1 MKTQCPQELLALD
14 FNSPNLWPKLLKRA
28 QVTIDGGQNEI
39 VADKRGMILSGI
51 GLPDLMFRLDCQ
63 RQREKDGAQNELSR
77 ARIWFHVAEACAPG
91 DSVPDLNSENRYL
104 LNPWIIKQELKYPNP
119 RLAALNE
126 DRLGGVQLCANDRC
140 KKGADGQRAIVTHG
154 KYCSN
159 ACRSSMGRRL
169 PPKSYLRRQ
178 MTTNSRLDPG
188 EKASSGVDLGVAFLD
203 IGAGDPHSGK
213 SNTNDALGGAREV
226 ELAA

>member
-1 MKTQCPQELLALD
+1 MKSDCPEKLINLD
-14 FNSPNLWPKLLKRA
+14 ANSTRLWPKLLKRT
-28 QVTIDGGQNEI
+28 QVTVDRAQDEI

-51 GLPDLMFRLDCQ
+51 GLPDLIFRLECQ
-63 RQREKDGAQNELSR
+63 KQREKDGQQDELAR

-91 DSVPDLNSENRYL
+91 DSVPELNGENRYL
-104 LNPWIIKQELKYPNP
+104 LNPWIIAQELKYTNP

-140 KKGADGQRAIVTHG
+140 KKGADGQRAIVTDG

-169 PPKSYLRRQ
+169 PPKSHMRRRE
-178 MTTNSRLDPG
+178 SVIRRSDPF
-188 EKASSGVDLGVAFLD
+188 EKASFGVGLGVAFLD